1 MLFMPM
7 MAAAALA
14 PSMSRSARCARE
26 SASTLRA
33 NPVLR
38 AAMAEASAI
47 DQICFSLSPGAP
59 LVVSTLPRFNLRS
72 RA

>member
-1 MLFMPM
+1 M
-7 MAAAALA
+7 
-14 PSMSRSARCARE
+14 
-26 SASTLRA
+26 LRA

-38 AAMAEASAI
+38 AAIAEASAI

-59 LVVSTLPRFNLRS
+59 LAVSTEPRFSFRS